1 MRIQKIK
8 SMQALRERERHNTR
22 NKTVLNAD
30 NSKNIKI
37 EGKVNLVP
45 KVQALEKQLNK
56 INKRKTRKDAIRVIE
71 ILFTSDKQFFN
82 RVDGEQYFELC
93 KDWLK
98 ETFGEFNILQ
108 SVIHLDEECEHMHCI
123 LTTVKDNKFNYSAYV
138 GGRQDLRALQDSFHK
153 KVECLGLQRGQK
165 SEITQSKY
173 TQTKEWHKKVQKAEE
188 KVKALNPENRFNF
201 AIKGVLAEEEQERLQ
216 SKINILTTDNTKLKT
231 ELKEVIEKER
241 NTALDLQALKNYNR
255 KFIEGNR
262 VEKEKRID
270 DIVKSERIRLKE
282 MIKEFEIPSIEELG
296 F

>member
-37 EGKVNLVP
+37 EGQVNLVP

-56 INKRKTRKDAIRVIE
+56 LNKRKTRKDAIRVIE

-93 KDWLK
+93 KEWLK

-138 GGRQDLRALQDSFHK
+138 RGRQDLRALQDSFHK

-201 AIKGVLAEEEQERLQ
+201 AVKGVIAEEEQQVLRN
-216 SKINILTTDNTKLKT
+216 KIESLNKDNINLKT
-231 ELKEVIEKER
+231 ELNKALNKSKDIEK
-241 NTALDLQALKNYNR
+241 DLYALKSYN
-255 KFIEGNR
+255 KKLIEGDEK
-262 VEKEKRID
+262 EKEKRID
-270 DIVKSERIRLKE
+270 DVIKSERQLEEIIQD
-282 MIKEFEIPSIEELG
+282 IKIPSIEELYM
-296 F
+296 